1 MRIHGPNHCLI
12 VFQRNL
18 NGLNGMCNEAA
29 QFAQNRM
36 MCSSSSALV
45 TSDLWYSQ
53 PKPWQDNKCSSI
65 IPHPRLSDEPL
76 CDICNLSVTKEP
88 CQRSPGICPG
98 IARNKWI
105 PWIPESI
112 FIVHDVLSSCEN
124 GKPIHASHVN
134 VKLKLWNHG
143 TEIIQ
148 YNT

>member
-1 MRIHGPNHCLI
+1 MRIHGPNRCLI

-18 NGLNGMCNEAA
+18 NGLNGMYKEAA

-36 MCSSSSALV
+36 MHSSSSSLV

-65 IPHPRLSDEPL
+65 IPHPRLSDESL
-76 CDICNLSVTKEP
+76 CDICNLFVTKEP

-105 PWIPESI
+105 QSRNPSFFCPWCI
-112 FIVHDVLSSCEN
+112 
-124 GKPIHASHVN
+124 
-134 VKLKLWNHG
+134 VKLREWEANPCKISKC
-143 TEIIQ
+143 EIDWSCGIMVQ
-148 YNT
+148 K